1 MEELDKH
8 FAFCQLSLLQKV
20 NQWNAQQI
28 SGYQVHVVDPLQ
40 ATSIANSLQQ
50 QYLQAPV
57 VATTTSD
64 LYASIFDWLHL
75 QDMNARIIYII
86 MILVAMINLSVAVL
100 ILIVDQSKTIG
111 VLQSLGM
118 RFWAI
123 QKIYLWHGFKIATWG
138 VGIGTLLALGIC
150 AAQLQFGFLKL
161 NEATYYMAEVP
172 VKLAFLPIVCIDAAT
187 ILLCA
192 ICTLLPGL
200 YIRTLQV
207 TKLIQFK

>member
-1 MEELDKH
+1 MSVE
-8 FAFCQLSLLQKV
+8 FITKV

-118 RFWAI
+118 RFWEI
-123 QKIYLWHGFKIATWG
+123 QKY
-138 VGIGTLLALGIC
+138 IC
-150 AAQLQFGFLKL
+150 GMDLKL
-161 NEATYYMAEVP
+161 LFGV
-172 VKLAFLPIVCIDAAT
+172 
-187 ILLCA
+187 
-192 ICTLLPGL
+192 
-200 YIRTLQV
+200 
-207 TKLIQFK
+207 